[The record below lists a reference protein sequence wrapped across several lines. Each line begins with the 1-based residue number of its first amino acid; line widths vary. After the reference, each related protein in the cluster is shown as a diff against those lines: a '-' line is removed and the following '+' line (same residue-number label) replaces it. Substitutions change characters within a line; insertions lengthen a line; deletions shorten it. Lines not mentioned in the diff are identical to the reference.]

1 MASLRYERRAAARKA
16 VAAANKAEIRKTKS
30 ARKRRKLER
39 RMIRFSL
46 KLFAV
51 AVLVLWAT
59 LFIA

>member
-1 MASLRYERRAAARKA
+1 MASLRYAKRAAARKA
-16 VAAANKAEIRKTKS
+16 AAAAKQAEIRKTKS

-39 RMIRFSL
+39 RMTRFSL
-46 KLFAV
+46 KVFAV